1 MSKTFSRPFNG
12 FRSVLNSNST
22 IHSMVYLGCLQGC
35 TIIER
40 QNSFS
45 KTHLYVRE
53 NLSALKFARDVE
65 IHTLA
70 LRRK

>member
-1 MSKTFSRPFNG
+1 MSKAFSRPFNG
-12 FRSVLNSNST
+12 FRSFLNSNST

-35 TIIER
+35 TIER

-53 NLSALKFARDVE
+53 NLSSLKFARDVE

>member
-1 MSKTFSRPFNG
+1 MSKTFSRPFIG
-12 FRSVLNSNST
+12 FRSFLNSNST

-35 TIIER
+35 TIER
-40 QNSFS
+40 QKSFS
-45 KTHLYVRE
+45 KNHLYVRG
-53 NLSALKFARDVE
+53 NLCALKFARDVE

>member
-1 MSKTFSRPFNG
+1 MSKTFSRPFIG
-12 FRSVLNSNST
+12 FRSFLNLNST
-22 IHSMVYLGCLQGC
+22 IHSIVYFSCLQGC
-35 TIIER
+35 TIER

-45 KTHLYVRE
+45 KNHLNVRE